1 MNNAGGAGFSGH
13 GLHAATPISSS
24 RAKAEQVFG
33 NFTLVML
40 HVKYLAIARI
50 LTDQVAG
57 GAGEIA
63 QTGSA

>member
-1 MNNAGGAGFSGH
+1 
-13 GLHAATPISSS
+13 
-24 RAKAEQVFG
+24 
-33 NFTLVML
+33 ML